1 MMQDRVFLIDLQ
13 LFSEE
18 KTEAPTPKKRSEARR
33 RAQVPRS
40 QDLSAAT
47 VFLLGTLCLWVLGWR
62 IVGLLREYTKNVWS
76 NWLIPEPDLA
86 SVGWLSIKTLGY
98 ATLPMMLA
106 AFAFAGVVTASQVG
120 LLFSTHAISPDL
132 TRLDPVRGFGRIFSR
147 RTAVEMVKSLGKVVL
162 IGVILYL
169 HLKGTVRGLL
179 LLGGTEVEVGAA
191 YVGRQ
196 ALLAALKA
204 GGALVVLGA
213 CDLAYQRWEHERSLM
228 MTRKEL
234 KDETKETEGNPQIRS
249 RIREMQRRIARSRM
263 MAEVPKADVCI
274 TNPVHFAVALKYV
287 PEKMRAPR
295 IVAKGRDLMAQ
306 RIRELALSSGVTVV
320 RNEGLARALYT
331 SADIGDYVP
340 RELYQAV
347 AEVLAFVYRMKLQA
361 KGAR

>member
-1 MMQDRVFLIDLQ
+1 MENRVFLIDLQ

-18 KTEAPTPKKRSEARR
+18 KTEAPTPKKRSEARK
-33 RAQVPRS
+33 RAQVPQS
-40 QDLSAAT
+40 QDLSAAS
-47 VFLLGTLCLWVLGWR
+47 VFLLGILCLWALGWR
-62 IVGLLREYTKNVWS
+62 IVGLLREYAQSVWG
-76 NWLIPEPDLA
+76 NWIVPEPDLV
-86 SVGWLSIKTLGY
+86 SVGWLSVKTLGY
-98 ATLPMMLA
+98 ATLPLMLA
-106 AFAFAGVVTASQVG
+106 AFAFSGVVMASQVG
-120 LLFSTHAISPDL
+120 LLFSTQAISPDF
-132 TRLDPVRGFGRIFSR
+132 TRIDPVRGFGRIFSR
-147 RTAVEMVKSLGKVVL
+147 RSAVELVKSLGKVVL
-162 IGVILYL
+162 VGAVLYL

-179 LLGGTEVEVGAA
+179 SLGGSEVEIGAA

-204 GGALVVLGA
+204 GGALVLLGA

-263 MAEVPKADVCI
+263 MAEVPKANVCI

-295 IVAKGRDLMAQ
+295 VVAKGRDLMAR

-320 RNEGLARALYT
+320 RNEGLAQALYRST
-331 SADIGDYVP
+331 DVGDYVP

-347 AEVLAFVYRMKLQA
+347 AEVLAFVYRMKMQA
-361 KGAR
+361 KGAKR